1 MAKRWTIPFVSRGN
15 KQCRIDIYDP
25 SYTGSATELSV
36 NNANAP
42 GVPATD
48 PFYFE
53 EDDDED
59 LLKVVRIK
67 TGYINL
73 IETVQDGLIDLYPT
87 SLKSRYVEVYYNS
100 TMTFRGYIQQ
110 QSFENDW
117 KAVPREVS
125 LPVISVL
132 GIAESM
138 NFDAEMGVSDKC
150 IGYYMKQILRMVEPN
165 EATATKYKYV
175 TFPENSRNGF
185 AGDFAGDFA
194 ATIRPLVTT
203 IDNPSFSKVR
213 IGTKPPYTGIPL
225 LDFLEGICNAYGWI
239 LHDMPDRVL
248 FTKFDNTRE
257 YAYYPVNY
265 NGTNDIET
273 ATEKTSQGAEGVM
286 ALDTYMEPCADDS
299 TITQIMPLRKITVK
313 GQGDFKTSQ
322 KAEFNHMRATEHI
335 YTATI
340 DDEKYALVFLNNADN
355 NIKDIASGNLLTNP
369 EVSDWIMTQNGV
381 AVADFKNKKR
391 IVVQRADLWQ
401 GSGNLFN
408 LYFYDR
414 PLRDPANYI
423 DGNLK
428 LEVDCSWGVNLLGL
442 DGHDY
447 LWTGVAL
454 QITLY
459 CGQTSIATKTMGF
472 YDDGSH
478 LQTAEFEN
486 VTIPSTGTMWLS
498 IRCTNVTE
506 GFFAA
511 RLLSFDG
518 IRLFYEEPVTMDY
531 LVDNKEQVFVGDTGG
546 IEEDDVDML
555 MSCQFVNSHTINN
568 TFLYPSTVVFTNYSY
583 LRHPQT
589 RLQLRMK
596 TKPQQTFSQL
606 QAYID
611 KIQFWKTNW
620 RWRLIA
626 LSFYPWDD
634 EWQLT
639 MHRSS
644 TIE

>member
-1 MAKRWTIPFVSRGN
+1 MAKRWTIPFVSKAN

-25 SYTGSATELSV
+25 SWTGSVTELST

-42 GVPATD
+42 GVPAAD

-59 LLKVVRIK
+59 LLQVMRFK

-73 IETVQDGLIDLYPT
+73 IETEQDGLIDLYPT
-87 SLKSRYVEVYYNS
+87 TLKSRYIEAYYDNAIC
-100 TMTFRGYIQQ
+100 FRGYIQQ
-110 QSFENDW
+110 QSFENAW
-117 KAVPREVS
+117 QAVPREVS

-138 NFDAEMGVSDKC
+138 EFGAEMGLSDKC

-165 EATATKYKYV
+165 ETTVAKYSYV
-175 TFPENSRNGF
+175 TFPENSRNG
-185 AGDFAGDFA
+185 FAGDFA

-203 IDNPSFSKVR
+203 IDNPSFSQVR
-213 IGTKPPYTGIPL
+213 LGTSTPYTGIAL
-225 LDFLEGICNAYGWI
+225 NEFLEGICNAYGWI

-257 YAYYPVNY
+257 YASYPVNY

-273 ATEKTSQGAEGVM
+273 ATGKTSQGAEGVI
-286 ALDTYMEPCADDS
+286 ALETYMEPCADDS

-313 GQGDFKTSQ
+313 NQGELKTSQ
-322 KAEFNHMRATEHI
+322 KVEFNHMRATEHI
-335 YTATI
+335 YTVTI

-369 EVSDWIMTQNGV
+369 EVSDWILTQNGV
-381 AVADFKNKKR
+381 AVIDFKGKKS
-391 IVVQRADLWQ
+391 ILVQNAQYWQ
-401 GSGNLFN
+401 GTGNLFTV
-408 LYFYDR
+408 YFYDR
-414 PLRDPANYI
+414 PLNDPDNYI

-428 LEVDCSWGVNLLGL
+428 LEVECSWSESILGI
-442 DGHDY
+442 GNHDFTY
-447 LWTGVAL
+447 RAF
-454 QITLY
+454 QIEFGLY
-459 CGQTSIATKTMGF
+459 CGQTLVATKNMTFQDEGN
-472 YDDGSH
+472 YK
-478 LQTAEFEN
+478 QTVEFTD
-486 VTIPSTGTMWLS
+486 VTIPRTGAMWLTVKA
-498 IRCTNVTE
+498 TNTDA
-506 GFFAA
+506 FSYFM
-511 RLLSFDG
+511 LSFDG
-518 IRLFYEEPVTMDY
+518 IRLFYEEPVSMDY
-531 LVDNKEQVFVGDTGG
+531 LVDNKDPIFIGDAGG
-546 IEEDDVDML
+546 FEDADVDML
-555 MSCQFVNSHTINN
+555 MSVSTVNSHTINN
-568 TFLYPSTVVFTNYSY
+568 SFAYPSTVFFTNYSY

-596 TKPQQTFSQL
+596 TKPQQTLSQL

-611 KIQFWKTNW
+611 KIQFWMANW

-626 LSFYPWDD
+626 LAFHPWDD
-634 EWQLT
+634 EWTLT